1 MSKTVN
7 NIAPLCFSTSVSSH
21 SSNKIKNNNYL
32 CVHMV
37 IKIIGMVSQIVL
49 KILRSKKKNIFYTS
63 FGFKQI
69 FLAFMCIPQIAH
81 FSDIY
86 WEHYGTGRKVPP
98 TGESTL
104 KAIMFPATRP
114 LVRRSYLAFEVYT
127 MCSKKCNLA

>member
-1 MSKTVN
+1 MCTYGN
-7 NIAPLCFSTSVSSH
+7 L
-21 SSNKIKNNNYL
+21 NYWNGFTNYSRFL
-32 CVHMV
+32 EA
-37 IKIIGMVSQIVL
+37 
-49 KILRSKKKNIFYTS
+49 KKKKS
-63 FGFKQI
+63 FLHSLWVQTKFFI
-69 FLAFMCIPQIAH
+69 AFMCIPQIAH

-127 MCSKKCNLA
+127 MCSKKCNFSLKLKHFLSFNTGKILSFINLLFSKLCI